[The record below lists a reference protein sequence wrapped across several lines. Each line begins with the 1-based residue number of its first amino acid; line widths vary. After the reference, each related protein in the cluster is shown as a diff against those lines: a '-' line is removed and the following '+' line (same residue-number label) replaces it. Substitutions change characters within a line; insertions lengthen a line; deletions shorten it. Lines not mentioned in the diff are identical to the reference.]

1 MAPASLPTLVQAPG
15 GSEIGTWIPE
25 AGDPKVRAATRRAA
39 SVVPESGGV
48 GLGMEGGAMHSLFL
62 DRVCWGCPLWG
73 EISAGPDRGQ
83 ISVGPEGGDLYGVS
97 YLCAL

>member
-1 MAPASLPTLVQAPG
+1 
-15 GSEIGTWIPE
+15 
-25 AGDPKVRAATRRAA
+25 
-39 SVVPESGGV
+39 
-48 GLGMEGGAMHSLFL
+48 MHSLFL